1 MSEDFKLYIDQL
13 RSADL
18 RPTKQRLAI
27 CKILF
32 GKPDTFHFTI
42 ESLRKDV
49 KKSIHGKVSLATIYN
64 TVHALKKKGYLKKI
78 SIQNNKSF
86 FDTNTK
92 KHSHFYDED
101 TETLHDI
108 KNEDIIIGKVPCTPD
123 GKKIKEIEVIVRIA
137 NDNHNYKK
145 SN

>member
-1 MSEDFKLYIDQL
+1 MSEDFKLYIDKL
-13 RSADL
+13 RSAEL
-18 RPTKQRLAI
+18 RPTRQRLAI

-32 GKPDTFHFTI
+32 AEPETFHFTI
-42 ESLRKDV
+42 ESLRKV
-49 KKSIHGKVSLATIYN
+49 IKKSTYSKISLATIYN
-64 TVHALKKKGYLKKI
+64 TVHALKKKGYIKKI

-108 KNEDIIIGKVPCTPD
+108 KNEDIIVGKVPHAPD
-123 GKKIKEIEVIVRIA
+123 GKKIREIEVIVRIA
-137 NDNHNYKK
+137 NDNHNYRK